1 MMALI
6 ATHTIQ
12 VDFKAVAETLGNVCT
27 ARAIQ
32 ERLKK
37 LKKTGIES
45 AGDNLTRAAVKPTKG
60 GKTAKTPTKKKS
72 GPHGKAKLQ
81 SEESADEVTHGDQAE
96 DSEDTT
102 EMMFDM
108 QFEQELDA
116 DVPAVEAGTAE
127 VKTKEDPND
136 GAPAVQNGNG
146 KAQRKTVGGKRPT
159 KAQKTMQ
166 DNEQILEGVTKAG
179 KTTAKPELKAT
190 KASGAAKVKKAE
202 VKSDLSPDD
211 DTSAVPAEN
220 GMKRKREDADE
231 E

>member
-37 LKKTGIES
+37 LKKTGIEN

-60 GKTAKTPTKKKS
+60 GKPPKTPTKKKS
-72 GPHGKAKLQ
+72 GPHGKTKPQ

-108 QFEQELDA
+108 QFEQETGA
-116 DVPAVEAGTAE
+116 DVPTVEASKDE
-127 VKTKEDPND
+127 VETKEDPND
-136 GAPAVQNGNG
+136 GAPTVQNGNG
-146 KAQRKTVGGKRPT
+146 KAQRKSVGGKRPT
-159 KAQKTMQ
+159 KAQKTKQ
-166 DNEQILEGVTKAG
+166 DNERVTEAG

-190 KASGAAKVKKAE
+190 KASGGAKVKKVEAE
-202 VKSDLSPDD
+202 SDLSPDN

-220 GMKRKREDADE
+220 GIKRKREDADE